1 MKWEFGSI
9 ERPRLEVEA
18 SKENVTSA
26 GEKSTKKKNSSSAAQ
41 ATDSPQPKR
50 TESRPDTP
58 SAHQLYQG
66 SELSEFVDA
75 SGDWSNDD
83 ILGWELD

>member
-9 ERPRLEVEA
+9 ERPRLGAKAPKEKA
-18 SKENVTSA
+18 S
-26 GEKSTKKKNSSSAAQ
+26 GEKSMKKNSSFAAR
-41 ATDSPQPKR
+41 ATDSPRPKR
-50 TESRPDTP
+50 TESQPGTP

-75 SGDWSNDD
+75 IGDWSNDN